1 MHNHSHE
8 PHPSGEDYLRENG
21 LRVTA
26 QRLSIYT
33 VLAQASGPLSAEEI
47 SENAHG
53 TLDLATVYRTLESFV
68 EAGIARSVRLGSRSE
83 KFELADCHHHYL
95 MCRSCDRVE
104 TVHACLTPAA
114 LKAVAAEQPDFA
126 SIDDHTLELY
136 GTCRACAT
144 KPSCA

>member
-1 MHNHSHE
+1 MHSHSHE
-8 PHPSGEDYLRENG
+8 PHPSGEGILREKG
-21 LRVTA
+21 LRATA

-33 VLAQASGPLSAEEI
+33 ALAQASGPLSVEDV
-47 SENAHG
+47 SEHAHVA
-53 TLDLATVYRTLESFV
+53 LDRATVYRTLESFV
-68 EAGIARSVRLGSRSE
+68 GSGIARSVRLGSRSE

-104 TVHACLTPAA
+104 TVHACLTSAA
-114 LKAVAAEQPDFA
+114 LKAVVAEQPDFA

-144 KPSCA
+144 KPSCV